1 MINIFVELQ
10 NNLDKLSHYEKII
23 AEYILKNPDRV
34 LTMNA
39 KDLCQQCSVSQAT
52 VYRLCN
58 KLNLNGLSDL
68 KVRISNSI
76 DSYIQENQDFDFNFP
91 IKQYQTHY
99 GIIAKIKEDYQKTV
113 DFTANLFDLDELRHI
128 VQAMKKA
135 KQIDV
140 YTSAGNIYFAENF
153 KFQMQEIGVNV
164 NVPLEEYQQRLTA
177 SVGDVDHFAIMI
189 SFQGR
194 GILSDILPRIIKER
208 GTKLLLISAYDFDL
222 RDLKPDYRLYI
233 SHHENHYKKI
243 SSYSTRLSILFI
255 LDILYTCYFETNYDD
270 NVKKKINYYDLID
283 KYNK

>member
-1 MINIFVELQ
+1 
-10 NNLDKLSHYEKII
+10 
-23 AEYILKNPDRV
+23 
-34 LTMNA
+34 
-39 KDLCQQCSVSQAT
+39 
-52 VYRLCN
+52 
-58 KLNLNGLSDL
+58 
-68 KVRISNSI
+68 
-76 DSYIQENQDFDFNFP
+76 
-91 IKQYQTHY
+91 
-99 GIIAKIKEDYQKTV
+99 
-113 DFTANLFDLDELRHI
+113 
-128 VQAMKKA
+128 MKKA

-177 SVGDVDHFAIMI
+177 SIGDKRHFAIMI

-208 GTKLLLISAYDFDL
+208 GSKLLLISAYDFDL
-222 RDLKPDYRLYI
+222 KDLKPDYRLYI